1 MIASQANVDNVS
13 GSISMLHKVA
23 TALVEDEADSVK
35 VVEDAV
41 DSVEDSGS
49 DDETELIEELEAE

>member
-1 MIASQANVDNVS
+1 
-13 GSISMLHKVA
+13 MLHKVA

-41 DSVEDSGS
+41 DSVEDADS
-49 DDETELIEELEAE
+49 DDETELVEELEAE